1 MQQGG
6 EKTIGRAVFVYS
18 VIVAAV
24 MVCGAGALLLHKQ
37 SRGAA
42 SDLAAFE
49 QQLISQQKSRLKHDV
64 EALIF
69 WIDRQ
74 RTGTEELH
82 RSYVDIAIDELGR
95 EAPGAGYATEQ
106 AKQFLLETLAED
118 PGAHGQNYFFI
129 YELHDLAGG
138 KDFATMLFNPQRPD
152 LAGKK
157 LSDDET
163 DAAGN
168 YYRKAFM
175 KDIRSS
181 GESFLIYSYSRQD
194 ESTGRRIGRR
204 LSYFKLYP
212 EWNWVIAKG
221 VNLDEID
228 ALVADMAAT
237 GKNGLRRDLLLL
249 SILFIG
255 GILLAVAFSK
265 AAGARIDRTLAAY
278 RLSEEQNRQTISS
291 LNKRLEQQSRTDT
304 LTAAYNRSY
313 LEQELAKE
321 TTRSNRYQTPLSMV
335 MFGIDNFRAI
345 NEELGTQA
353 GDRVLQELVDLV
365 GDNIRRTDILA
376 RFGSAEFVV
385 LAPGISLEQA
395 VLFAEKLLL
404 LIGEK
409 TFSTS
414 RPLTCCFGVSFF
426 RGSEESQAFVR
437 RAESALAAAK
447 KQGINC
453 CVPQQD

>member
-1 MQQGG
+1 MQQGA
-6 EKTIGRAVFVYS
+6 EKSIGRAVFVYA

-37 SRGAA
+37 SRGVAA
-42 SDLAAFE
+42 DLAAFE
-49 QQLISQQKSRLKHDV
+49 QRLISQQKIRLKHDV
-64 EALIF
+64 EALIS

-82 RSYVDIAIDELGR
+82 RSYVDIAINELGR
-95 EAPGAGYATEQ
+95 EAPGAGYANEQ
-106 AKQFLLETLAED
+106 AQRILLEALAED
-118 PGAHGQNYFFI
+118 PGVHEQNYFFI
-129 YELHDLAGG
+129 YQLHNLAGG

-181 GESFLIYSYSRQD
+181 GESFLIYSYRSQD
-194 ESTGRRIGRR
+194 ESKDSRIGRR
-204 LSYFKLYP
+204 LSYFRLYP

-221 VNLDEID
+221 VDLDEID
-228 ALVADMAAT
+228 QLIAGMAAT
-237 GKNGLRRDLLLL
+237 GKIGLRRDLLLL

-255 GILLAVAFSK
+255 GILLALAFSK

-278 RLSEEQNRQTISS
+278 RQSEEQNRQTIIS
-291 LNKRLEQQSRTDT
+291 LNKRLEQQSRADT

-321 TTRSNRYQTPLSMV
+321 TMRSNRYQTPLSMI
-335 MFGIDNFRAI
+335 MFTIDSFRAI

-353 GDRVLQELVDLV
+353 GDRALQELVDLV
-365 GDNIRRTDILA
+365 SDNIRRTDILA
-376 RFGSAEFVV
+376 RFGSAEFVI
-385 LAPGISLEQA
+385 LAPGIDLEQA
-395 VLFAEKLLL
+395 MIFAEKLHLL
-404 LIGEK
+404 VAQK
-409 TFSTS
+409 TFLNS
-414 RPLTCCFGVSFF
+414 RQLTCSFGVSFYF
-426 RGSEESQAFVR
+426 GSEEPSALVR
-437 RAESALAAAK
+437 RAESALAQAK
-447 KQGINC
+447 RQGANC
-453 CVPQQD
+453 CVAQQD